1 MNPLVL
7 MYNLKAA
14 SQVDALCREIGAQAQ
29 VIPPHRQGLPLGAL
43 VGLLPEKGCSGTVPG
58 EMLVL
63 CYFDRQMLDDFL
75 QGFRR
80 RQIPPIPRKAMLTLT
95 NTAWTGPQLYENL
108 TQEMQAMA
116 QDQKHAPK

>member
-1 MNPLVL
+1 MKPLIL

-29 VIPPHRQGLPLGAL
+29 IVPPLRQGLSLGAL
-43 VGLLPEKGCSGTVPG
+43 VGLLPETGSAGPVPG

-108 TQEMQAMA
+108 TQEMEAMA
-116 QDQKHAPK
+116 KGQTHAQK